1 MTKKDFIWLCNEH
14 AVNPSIVME
23 DEGAIQ
29 VLKEFKGTIFQ
40 QMALNSYL
48 IKNY

>member
-14 AVNPSIVME
+14 SINPSIVME

-29 VLKEFKGTIFQ
+29 ILKEFKGTIFQ

-48 IKNY
+48 KNNY

>member
-14 AVNPSIVME
+14 TVDPSIVME
-23 DEGAIQ
+23 DDGAIQ
-29 VLKEFKGTIFQ
+29 ILKKFKGTVLQ

-48 IKNY
+48 TNNY

>member
-23 DEGAIQ
+23 DEGAKQI
-29 VLKEFKGTIFQ
+29 LKEFKGTVFQ

-48 IKNY
+48 TKNY

>member
-1 MTKKDFIWLCNEH
+1 
-14 AVNPSIVME
+14 ME

-29 VLKEFKGTIFQ
+29 ILKKFKGAVLQ

-48 IKNY
+48 TNNY